1 MSIKFLITYTAKE
14 INMGMH
20 DKRKGMPH
28 GGPHKKEEEEIRKG
42 SKKMKSKGYA
52 RGGVVNP
59 SYGDTFETAMPKLGP
74 N

>member
-14 INMGMH
+14 SSMGMH

-28 GGPHKKEEEEIRKG
+28 GGPHKEDDKKKG
-42 SKKMKSKGYA
+42 MKMKSKGYA
-52 RGGVVNP
+52 RGGQV
-59 SYGDTFETAMPKLGP
+59 SYGNTFETAMPKLGP

>member
-14 INMGMH
+14 SSMGMH
-20 DKRKGMPH
+20 DKRKGMPL
-28 GGPHKKEEEEIRKG
+28 GGTHKEDDKKKG
-42 SKKMKSKGYA
+42 MKMRSKGYA

>member
-14 INMGMH
+14 TSMKM
-20 DKRKGMPH
+20 RKGMPH
-28 GGPHKKEEEEIRKG
+28 GGPHKEDDKKKG
-42 SKKMKSKGYA
+42 MKMKSKGYA

-59 SYGDTFETAMPKLGP
+59 SYGDTFETAMPKAGP

>member
-14 INMGMH
+14 SSMGMH

-28 GGPHKKEEEEIRKG
+28 GGPHKEDDKKKG
-42 SKKMKSKGYA
+42 MKMKSKGYA
-52 RGGVVNP
+52 RGGQV
-59 SYGDTFETAMPKLGP
+59 SYGNTFESAMPKAGP

>member
-28 GGPHKKEEEEIRKG
+28 GGPHKEDDKKKG
-42 SKKMKSKGYA
+42 MKMKSKGYA
-52 RGGVVNP
+52 RGGQV
-59 SYGDTFETAMPKLGP
+59 SYGNTFETAMPKAGP

>member
-14 INMGMH
+14 SSMGMH

-28 GGPHKKEEEEIRKG
+28 GGPHKEDDKKKG
-42 SKKMKSKGYA
+42 MKMRSKGYA
-52 RGGVVNP
+52 RGGQV
-59 SYGDTFETAMPKLGP
+59 SYGNTFETAMPKAGP

>member
-14 INMGMH
+14 SSMGMH

-28 GGPHKKEEEEIRKG
+28 GGPHKEDDKKKG
-42 SKKMKSKGYA
+42 MKMKSKGYA
-52 RGGVVNP
+52 RGGQV
-59 SYGDTFETAMPKLGP
+59 SYGNTFETAMPKAGP

>member
-14 INMGMH
+14 SSMGMH

-28 GGPHKKEEEEIRKG
+28 GGPHKEDDKKKG
-42 SKKMKSKGYA
+42 MKMKSKGYA
-52 RGGVVNP
+52 RGGQV
-59 SYGDTFETAMPKLGP
+59 SYGNTFESAMPNAGP

>member
-14 INMGMH
+14 SSMGMH

-28 GGPHKKEEEEIRKG
+28 GGPHKEADKKKG
-42 SKKMKSKGYA
+42 MKMKSKGYA
-52 RGGVVNP
+52 RGGQV
-59 SYGDTFETAMPKLGP
+59 SYGNTFESAMPKAGP

>member
-14 INMGMH
+14 SSMGMH

-28 GGPHKKEEEEIRKG
+28 GGPHKEEEEEIRKG

-52 RGGVVNP
+52 RGGQV
-59 SYGDTFETAMPKLGP
+59 SYGNTFETAMPKAGP

>member
-14 INMGMH
+14 SSMGMH

-28 GGPHKKEEEEIRKG
+28 GGPHKKEEEEVRKG

-52 RGGVVNP
+52 RGGQV
-59 SYGDTFETAMPKLGP
+59 SYGNTFESAMPKAGP

>member
-14 INMGMH
+14 TSMKM
-20 DKRKGMPH
+20 RKGMPH
-28 GGPHKKEEEEIRKG
+28 GGPHKKEDEEVRKG

-52 RGGVVNP
+52 RGGQV
-59 SYGDTFETAMPKLGP
+59 SYGNTFETAMPKAGP

>member
-1 MSIKFLITYTAKE
+1 MSIKFLITNTAKE

-28 GGPHKKEEEEIRKG
+28 GGPHKEDDKKKG
-42 SKKMKSKGYA
+42 MKMKSKGYA
-52 RGGVVNP
+52 RGGQV
-59 SYGDTFETAMPKLGP
+59 SYGNTFESAMPKAGP